1 MSLRIFHVIF
11 ITVSIA
17 LSVFVAV
24 WGVREYLATRSSGA
38 LALTAVFLAGG
49 VMLVL
54 YAGRAFRKLKDL
66 S

>member
-17 LSVFVAV
+17 LSIFVAV
-24 WGVREYLATRSSGA
+24 WGVREYVATRSSGA
-38 LALTAVFLAGG
+38 LALAVVFVVGG
-49 VMLVL
+49 AALVL

>member
-17 LSVFVAV
+17 LTLFVTI
-24 WGVREYLATRSSGA
+24 WGVREYMATRSGSA
-38 LALTAVFLAGG
+38 LALAIVFLAGG
-49 VMLVL
+49 VALVL
-54 YAGRAFRKLKDL
+54 YAGKAFRKLKDL

>member
-17 LSVFVAV
+17 LTLFVTI
-24 WGVREYLATRSSGA
+24 WGVREYIATRSGSA
-38 LALTAVFLAGG
+38 LALAIVFLAGG
-49 VMLVL
+49 VALVL
-54 YAGRAFRKLKDL
+54 YAGKAFRKLKDL

>member
-17 LSVFVAV
+17 LTLFVTI
-24 WGVREYLATRSSGA
+24 WGVREYMATRNGSA
-38 LALTAVFLAGG
+38 LALAIVFLAGG
-49 VMLVL
+49 VALVL
-54 YAGRAFRKLKDL
+54 YAGKAFRKLKDL